1 MIKLSHKLFGGI
13 MATYYIDNINGALD
27 STGLSFD
34 EAVRD
39 YKILHLLPG
48 DTVLFRCGTEHRE
61 PLVIT
66 GGEDGAPITY
76 GSYGEGTLPVFC
88 VSFDLSRPEYWVK
101 TERENV
107 WRLAKD
113 IPTEVGNFIFNTDE
127 CTATLRWDK
136 ASLAGQGDFFDSR
149 FSECNKNYGNSVSP
163 QEVLLYSVGNPTE
176 LYTHI
181 EAAPY
186 GTRCICSLKSNVVIE
201 NLCFMNSGVHAV
213 TGVGDTKN
221 VTVRGCLFKNIGGC
235 AWDREKRIR
244 FGNAV
249 EFWIGAENIL
259 IENNVFKNIYDSC
272 VTHQGPDRQTPP
284 ARNFHCRNNLFD
296 TYSMAAFEYRA
307 QMMIASS
314 FEGNICRHA
323 GCGFGML
330 GEQLPR
336 RSEIWPQPM
345 GHHIFIWRMFTPPE
359 DGSLLIRDNVFEDS
373 PVGAA
378 VYSIIPPEI
387 EAQITFKNNT
397 YSDNCLLVAHFGGKD
412 YTNKDWSE

>member
-1 MIKLSHKLFGGI
+1 MPV
-13 MATYYIDNINGALD
+13 YYIDNINGD
-27 STGLSFD
+27 DNRTGLSVAL
-34 EAVRD
+34 AVRD
-39 YKILHLLPG
+39 YKKLLPLPG
-48 DTVLFRCGTEHRE
+48 DTLLFKRGTEYRE
-61 PLVIT
+61 PLFII
-66 GGEDGAPITY
+66 GGVEGAPVTY
-76 GSYGEGTLPVFC
+76 GSYGEGTLPIFC
-88 VSFDLSRPEYWVK
+88 GSVDVSYPEDWVL
-101 TERENV
+101 TDRENV
-107 WRLAKD
+107 WRLARD
-113 IPTEVGNFIFNTDE
+113 IPTDVGNFIFNTDE

-136 ASLAGQGDFFDSR
+136 DSLRGQGDFFDSR

-163 QEVLLYSVGNPTE
+163 QEVLLYSVGNPAE

-201 NLCFMNSGVHAV
+201 NLCFMNSGVHGI

-221 VTVRGCLFKNIGGC
+221 VTISGCLFKNIGGC
-235 AWDREKRIR
+235 GWDRDRRIR
-244 FGNAV
+244 FGNAL

-272 VTHQGPDRQTPP
+272 ATHQGPDRETPP

-307 QMMIASS
+307 RMMVNSS
-314 FEGNICRHA
+314 FVGNICRNA

-330 GEQLPR
+330 GEALPR

-345 GHHIFIWRMFTPPE
+345 GHHVFIWRMFDPTP
-359 DGSLLIRDNVFEDS
+359 DGSLLIADNVFEDS

-378 VYSIIPPEI
+378 IYSIVRLEI

-412 YTNKDWSE
+412 HTNNDWSE